1 METRDLVL
9 VGASAGGVPA
19 LTLLCAELPTDLPA
33 AVLVVQHIAPSARSL
48 LPAILSRAGTLPAV
62 HATEGMRIR
71 HGQVYVAPPDLHM
84 LVAPDGRHLLVRHG
98 PIENRTRPAVDA
110 LFRSAAIAAGHRSIG
125 VVLTGM
131 LDDGTAGMVALKG
144 AGSINVVQA
153 PEDAQWPD
161 MPRSA
166 LEGDTPDH
174 CVPLAEIAPLLA
186 RLTRLPAGEPREPS
200 VRLRLEASI
209 AAKESFAMSEEATPI
224 GQPSALSCPQCGGV
238 LNEIEE
244 GRITRFRCQIGHAYS
259 PLALAASQEEGL
271 EHALSIAVRTH
282 RERHVLF
289 RRMERSARA
298 RGLTSTAERWAR
310 LAEEA
315 EASAKLIAE
324 AAIALRQPMAP
335 LPEDPVAS

>member
-9 VGASAGGVPA
+9 IGASAGGVTA
-19 LTLLCAELPTDLPA
+19 LTRLCEELPADFPA
-33 AVLVVQHIAPSARSL
+33 AVLVVQHISPSARSM
-48 LPAILSRAGTLPAV
+48 LPAILSRAGKLPAV
-62 HATEGMRIR
+62 HGTEGAPIR
-71 HGQVYVAPPDLHM
+71 RGQIYVAPPDQHM
-84 LVAPDGRHLLVRHG
+84 LFAPDGRHLRIRRG
-98 PIENRTRPAVDA
+98 PQENRTRPSVDA
-110 LFRSAAIAAGHRSIG
+110 LFRSASLAAGHRSIG

-131 LDDGTAGMVALKG
+131 LDDGTAGLVALKA

-153 PEDAQWPD
+153 PEDAPWPD

-166 LEGDTPDH
+166 LEGDSPDH
-174 CVPLAEIAPLLA
+174 CVPLADLAPLLA
-186 RLTRLPAGEPREPS
+186 RLTRMPASDPRPPS
-200 VRLRLEASI
+200 LQLQLETSI
-209 AAKESFAMSEEATPI
+209 AAKESFAMSEEATPV
-224 GQPSALSCPQCGGV
+224 GHPSLLSCPQCGGV

-259 PLALAASQEEGL
+259 PLALAASQGEGL
-271 EHALSIAVRTH
+271 EQALAAAVRTH

-298 RGLTSTAERWAR
+298 RGLLTTAERWCK

-315 EASAKLIAE
+315 ESSASLIAD
-324 AAIALRQPMAP
+324 AAVALRQPMAP